1 MTMTAEPA
9 YDDLLVLGDTQCGSI
24 YGLWPERFTLS
35 DGATYGLNPGQRY
48 LWDCWNH
55 LVYRIRTAKDLGLL
69 NLTGIVFM
77 GDAIDGRQRAQE
89 ATEAVTTRISD
100 QAAAFVKCM
109 EIVRSVAPNLPLY
122 MIQGTEY
129 HDQKAG
135 DAVEGVAAALGAV
148 EYGGVG
154 SGRYSHEVLDLDVG
168 GVVINFA
175 HHISALTGF
184 YRATAID
191 KEALWS
197 AIAGKDGKTPR
208 ADMIVRAH
216 VHYFIHVEHESKH
229 ALVVPAWQLQT
240 RYMRKHSVYRMLPT
254 LGAAIIRV
262 WKGVQWWDDR
272 LQVMKLVYGLP
283 PYTPYLHRH
292 A

>member
-1 MTMTAEPA
+1 MASQP
-9 YDDLLVLGDTQCGSI
+9 YDDLIVVGDTQCGSI
-24 YGLWPERFTLS
+24 FGLWPERYELS
-35 DGATYGLNPGQRY
+35 DGGSYGLNPGQKY

-55 LVYRIRTAKDLGLL
+55 AADRVEAATKKELI
-69 NLTGIVFM
+69 NPTGVVFM

-100 QAAAFVKCM
+100 QAGAFLKCM
-109 EIVRSVAPNLPLY
+109 KVLQSAMPPVPLY

-135 DAVEGVAAALGAV
+135 DAIEGAAAALGAV

-154 SGRYSHEVLDLDVG
+154 SGRHSHEVLDLDVSG
-168 GVVINFA
+168 SVINFA

-197 AIAGKDGKTPR
+197 TIAAKDGKMPR

-229 ALVVPAWQLQT
+229 ALVVPSWQLQT

-254 LGAAIIRV
+254 LGLAIIRV
-262 WKGVQWWDDR
+262 WKEATFWDDK
-272 LQVMKLVYGLP
+272 LQVMKMVYGLP
-283 PYTPYLHRH
+283 PYKPHIHKH